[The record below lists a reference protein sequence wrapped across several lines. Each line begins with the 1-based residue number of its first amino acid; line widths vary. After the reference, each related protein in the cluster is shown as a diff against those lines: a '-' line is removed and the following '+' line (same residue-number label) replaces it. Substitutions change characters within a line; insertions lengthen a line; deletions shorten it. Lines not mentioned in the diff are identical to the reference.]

1 MVGKSADF
9 SAVLYVDRLLAQA
22 VKQGASDI
30 HIHPRESELYIR
42 FRVDGLLQDI
52 DTVAH
57 ADAYQIVAR
66 IKVLARLDVS
76 ERRLPQDGKYSFDN
90 AGKHIDVR
98 VATFPTLLGEKV
110 VVRILDHSNAAPSLN
125 QIGLSTASYD
135 LFTRLINKPQGFV
148 IITGPTGSGKTT
160 TWYSALQHIYTPQ
173 KNIVT
178 LEDPIEYT
186 LTDVTQGQVHPE
198 IGFTFA
204 RGIRAL
210 LRQDPN
216 IILIGEMRDL
226 ETAEIAIQAALTGH
240 FVASTLHTNDA
251 VSVIIR
257 LIDMGIRSFLIT
269 ACVTG
274 IVAQR
279 LIRRL
284 CQHCKKMAQ
293 PSAALRTLAQQH
305 ALEITTAYEPVG
317 CKLCA
322 GSGYR
327 GRIGIFEILDV
338 STIAE
343 KITNRPSYQELY
355 EAALATGMQTL
366 MHDGLTKVRDGIT
379 SFTELQRVLG

>member
-1 MVGKSADF
+1 
-9 SAVLYVDRLLAQA
+9 
-22 VKQGASDI
+22 
-30 HIHPRESELYIR
+30 
-42 FRVDGLLQDI
+42 
-52 DTVAH
+52 
-57 ADAYQIVAR
+57 
-66 IKVLARLDVS
+66 
-76 ERRLPQDGKYSFDN
+76 
-90 AGKHIDVR
+90 
-98 VATFPTLLGEKV
+98 
-110 VVRILDHSNAAPSLN
+110 
-125 QIGLSTASYD
+125 
-135 LFTRLINKPQGFV
+135 
-148 IITGPTGSGKTT
+148 
-160 TWYSALQHIYTPQ
+160 
-173 KNIVT
+173 
-178 LEDPIEYT
+178 
-186 LTDVTQGQVHPE
+186 
-198 IGFTFA
+198 
-204 RGIRAL
+204 
-210 LRQDPN
+210 
-216 IILIGEMRDL
+216 MRDL